1 MRTYSDEVTVDV
13 KSAISGTYQETVS
26 LEKLKTSK
34 IGVLREWAND
44 DDLQYL
50 QICST
55 NIGFVRTY
63 EKQREI
69 IEGEGMES

>member
-1 MRTYSDEVTVDV
+1 VKFYSDQVTVDV
-13 KSAISGTYQETVS
+13 KSAISGTYTETVS
-26 LEKLKTSK
+26 LEQLKTSE

-50 QICST
+50 RICST

-69 IEGEGMES
+69 IEGEGME